1 MDRCRCGCRGW
12 RRCRGRCGSRRGCR
26 DVGLVG
32 RPPVGCDRSLSRC
45 QGDGVIADQSV
56 ELVLDA
62 VLGSGTFGA
71 VVGLGPQV
79 GLSVGSAP
87 DLQGDEVVLLVV
99 PGGGITLV
107 GVAGGELFFLSSVVT
122 EESGRMVA
130 VHPDT
135 QIV

>member
-1 MDRCRCGCRGW
+1 
-12 RRCRGRCGSRRGCR
+12 
-26 DVGLVG
+26 
-32 RPPVGCDRSLSRC
+32 
-45 QGDGVIADQSV
+45 
-56 ELVLDA
+56 
-62 VLGSGTFGA
+62 
-71 VVGLGPQV
+71 
-79 GLSVGSAP
+79 
-87 DLQGDEVVLLVV
+87 VVLLVV